1 MDLRVRALHTFP
13 EKGREAVD
21 HTAVEVDATG
31 LAGDRAK
38 RAAVSIVG
46 HDAPG
51 TRANVVLDAPTA
63 DVEALA
69 GTVVRVGQVLLAVES
84 TRNTCPGVYAA
95 VGEAGTVRVG
105 DVVEVVEVVED
116 P

>member
-13 EKGREAVD
+13 ERDRAGVEHV
-21 HTAVEVDATG
+21 AVEVDATG

-38 RAAVSIVG
+38 RAAVSLVG
-46 HDAPG
+46 HDAPKA
-51 TRANVVLDAPTA
+51 RANVVLDAPTA

-69 GTVVRVGQVLLAVES
+69 GRVVRIGGAVLAVEPTGNS
-84 TRNTCPGVYAA
+84 CPGLYAA

-105 DVVEVVEVVED
+105 DAVEVLED